1 MEEQSR
7 QVRFLV
13 LIAAVLCAVIIGYNA
28 FYVPD
33 APLTEPV
40 VTVDRTVSSALF
52 EEYTPSSTSRPASSG
67 AKNEKVNINTATAEE
82 ISRKLKGIGSSL
94 AEKILEY
101 RKAHGP
107 FRSTD
112 QIRNVPGIGD
122 KKYEAIRNFITVS

>member
-13 LIAAVLCAVIIGYNA
+13 LVAAVLCAVIIGYNA

-40 VTVDRTVSSALF
+40 VTVDRTVSSAF
-52 EEYTPSSTSRPASSG
+52 SEEYTPSSTSRPASSG

-94 AEKILEY
+94 AGKIVEY
-101 RKAHGP
+101 RKEHGP
-107 FRSTD
+107 FRSID
-112 QIRNVPGIGD
+112 QLRNVPGIGD